1 MKNILIETL
10 TPLHIGSGRI
20 LQSNTEYLY
29 FQDSKTISIIDERKV
44 LNIIGEE
51 NIEQW
56 INIIEKGESLLT
68 YLKKRIPDLLPYQ
81 TDKRLLKVKGGTNPS
96 TGNSGIREHLFSGN
110 GQPLLAG
117 SSLKGAIRTAIF
129 NQAILKKPYYA
140 KQLNDFK
147 EIVYRNKVKYKGVK
161 LEKKYFGKDPN
172 HDVFRLLRIGD
183 AHFENT
189 ECILS
194 ETLNQTGTSY
204 EMKHS
209 VKQHIECI
217 PAKQKTICRIQIP
230 EDLIREIEKRSHVSE
245 QMGAIESVKD
255 INIVFS
261 QIKSHTNQLLEK
273 EIRKYENL
281 HLPDEANEYVET
293 LREIQSTN
301 SMLSDDECIIRVG
314 FGTGYLNM
322 TGGWAIEQW
331 KNIPNINY
339 EEEMGYLGT
348 EVRKNDRYNTFDLPK
363 SRKMALG
370 GIPLGYIKLSIVDAE
385 QAEKIQA
392 KIEKDRISSTTQRQV
407 KEEQAIYLAMQKAK
421 EFAYDEQQR
430 LVNEAIAKEKE
441 IVAARILEEAAKKP
455 KMYDQA
461 LPKGK
466 SILVDAIVCKS
477 GKPNLTKVFI
487 VGYEAKEFQLLGYTN
502 PLDKGT
508 VLIVKASTKKDGTI
522 YEVVFDKEK

>member
-1 MKNILIETL
+1 MKNILVETL

-29 FQDSKTISIIDERKV
+29 FQDSKTISIIDERKI

-110 GQPLLAG
+110 GQALLAG

-129 NQAILKKPYYA
+129 NQAILKKPYHA
-140 KQLNDFK
+140 KQLKDFK
-147 EIVYRNKVKYKGVK
+147 EIDYRNKVKYKGVQ
-161 LEKKYFGKDPN
+161 LEKKYFGNDPN
-172 HDVFRLLRIGD
+172 HDIFRLLRIGD

-194 ETLNQTGTSY
+194 ETLNQTGRGY

-230 EDLIREIEKRSHVSE
+230 DDLIREIKKRTQVSG
-245 QMGAIESVKD
+245 QMGTIESVKD

-261 QIKSHTNQLLEK
+261 QIKSHTNQLLEN
-273 EIRKYENL
+273 EISKYETL
-281 HLPDEANEYVET
+281 HLPNEANEYVET
-293 LREIQSTN
+293 LKEIQSIS

-331 KNIPNINY
+331 KNIPNIMY
-339 EEEMGYLGT
+339 EEEMNYLGT
-348 EVRKNDRYNTFDLPK
+348 AVRKNDRYNTFDLPK

-385 QAEKIQA
+385 QAAKIQS
-392 KIEKDRISSTTQRQV
+392 KIEKDRLLSATQRQE
-407 KEEQAIYLAMQKAK
+407 KEEQAISLALQKAK
-421 EFAYDEQQR
+421 EFALNEQQR
-430 LVNEAIAKEKE
+430 LTNEAIAKEKAIE
-441 IVAARILEEAAKKP
+441 EARFLEEEAKKP

-466 SILVDAIVCKS
+466 SILVDAVVCKS
-477 GKPNLTKVFI
+477 GKPNLIKVYI
-487 VGYEAKEFQLLGYTN
+487 VGYKDKEFKLLGFTN
-502 PLDKGT
+502 PLDIDTT
-508 VLIVKASTKKDGTI
+508 VIVKASTKKDGTV
-522 YEVVFDKEK
+522 YEVVFVKEK